1 MDDLI
6 LTTGKESA
14 AKLPG
19 RAGEVHELIK
29 ANFPAKSLAQLQEE
43 FEKSLTAN
51 GAANTPVAA
60 LSAMVR
66 EQAALTIE
74 DIKNLEMWLFLK
86 VPEVS
91 DGNNFGV
98 DVQNFVLESLK
109 ALRAEVVAMLGCVAE
124 YHASRAGILEKIV
137 RPVTKTVDEESKN
150 EKDGDKTTV
159 KSSKTEKTSS
169 KEEAPLPDKVKELAA
184 VDVKEYHA
192 CYLKLTDIRN
202 AYFKAHL
209 MMSKNKKRLT
219 DPRGDGEGSRSNAM
233 SMF

>member
-1 MDDLI
+1 M
-6 LTTGKESA
+6 G
-14 AKLPG
+14 
-19 RAGEVHELIK
+19 
-29 ANFPAKSLAQLQEE
+29 
-43 FEKSLTAN
+43 
-51 GAANTPVAA
+51 
-60 LSAMVR
+60 
-66 EQAALTIE
+66 
-74 DIKNLEMWLFLK
+74 
-86 VPEVS
+86 
-91 DGNNFGV
+91 
-98 DVQNFVLESLK
+98 VLEQLK
-109 ALRAEVVAMLGCVAE
+109 ALRTEVQAMLGCVSE
-124 YHASRAGILEKIV
+124 YHAARAGILEKIV

-150 EKDGDKTTV
+150 EKDGDKATT

-219 DPRGDGEGSRSNAM
+219 DPRGDGEGARSNSM